1 MLIVCFLK
9 LKNKLVILQLTI
21 INTNYMKSFV
31 SFPLIIA
38 LFFSLQISYA
48 QDFLDDIY
56 IVNINYNPIY
66 SNNNQQDIIDEDVIY
81 EDVISDTLS
90 DYGYDNELDYEDRIM
105 KFHNP
110 HYRFRY
116 CLDYG
121 WHDPY
126 WSNWH
131 YPSWSLNYH
140 SYGHHWGWGLSYG
153 YNWNYPSWTYG
164 WNYPS
169 WAYGW
174 NYPHGYYSASYYNY
188 SGINNWQNN
197 IFYTANNN
205 ISGHRDPSNPYISS
219 KPSIGQNTERTE
231 GKKRDIVSQ
240 IRPGTNK
247 NVQKP
252 NRNDKFN
259 SNSSAIQKPN
269 RNNTSKKPNNF
280 VNKITDQII
289 NSSKY
294 NTNRNTNSN
303 KNNNRNNNFNSN
315 RSNSRSSSPNRS
327 SNNRSRRN

>member
-1 MLIVCFLK
+1 
-9 LKNKLVILQLTI
+9 
-21 INTNYMKSFV
+21 MKSFV

-48 QDFLDDIY
+48 QDFLDDLY

-66 SNNNQQDIIDEDVIY
+66 SNNDQQDIIDEDVIY

-90 DYGYDNELDYEDRIM
+90 DYGYDDELDYEDRIM

-121 WHDPY
+121 WHNPY

-153 YNWNYPSWTYG
+153 YNWNYPSWAYGWNYPSWAYG

-219 KPSIGQNTERTE
+219 KPNIGQNTERTE

-252 NRNDKFN
+252 NRN
-259 SNSSAIQKPN
+259 
-269 RNNTSKKPNNF
+269 NTSKKPNNF

-289 NSSKY
+289 NSSKH

-303 KNNNRNNNFNSN
+303 KNNNRNSNFNSNKNNNRNSNFNSN